1 MFNPEDMTVKE
12 MKKYASDT
20 LGVTIASNITGRDI
34 VIAKI
39 EEVIKIKEAEYTK
52 EAKRVKSHKPF
63 AEEDKMKVKFT
74 FPESPGCALTFDYE
88 GFDAELRDGRVYDLP
103 MSVVKH
109 LNSRVQPIYE
119 PVAEEGQVCRKV
131 GERNRFACIPV

>member
-1 MFNPEDMTVKE
+1 MFDPKDMTVRE
-12 MKKYASDT
+12 MKKWASENLSVD
-20 LGVTIASNITGRDI
+20 IASNITGRDI
-34 VIAKI
+34 CIAKI
-39 EEVIKIKEAEYTK
+39 EEVIDIKEKEYSK
-52 EAKRVKSHKPF
+52 EATRVKSHKPF
-63 AEEDKMKVKFT
+63 ANEDKMKVKFT

-88 GFDAELRDGRVYDLP
+88 GFDAELRDGRVYELP